1 MSAAFDK
8 YVFDPETQLK
18 VISDP
23 IRDDTVT
30 TKGGYWLVKVG
41 GVESGQDITTED
53 RDLLK
58 AFALKKWSDAL
69 LADSKNKIINYLD
82 EDKKNWA
89 LGKVFWG

>member
-8 YVFDPETQLK
+8 FVFDPELK
-18 VISDP
+18 LETISDP

-41 GVESGQDITTED
+41 GVESGKDITTED

-58 AFALKKWSDAL
+58 ALALKKWSDAL
-69 LADSKNKIINYLD
+69 LADPNNKIVNSLD

>member
-8 YVFDPETQLK
+8 FVFDPELK
-18 VISDP
+18 LETISDP
-23 IRDDTVT
+23 IMDDTVT
-30 TKGGYWLVKVG
+30 TKGGYWLVKVL
-41 GVESGQDITTED
+41 GVESGKDITTED

-58 AFALKKWSDAL
+58 ALALKKWSDAL
-69 LADSKNKIINYLD
+69 LADPNNKIVNSLD

>member
-1 MSAAFDK
+1 MSAAFDE
-8 YVFDPETQLK
+8 YVFAEDTQLNA
-18 VISDP
+18 ISDP

-41 GVESGQDITTED
+41 GVESGKDITTED

-58 AFALKKWSDAL
+58 ALALRKWSDAL
-69 LADSKNKIINYLD
+69 LADPKNKIINHLD